1 MANVRTINSPGVE
14 IREIDLS
21 TRAVVP
27 AGTNVLVAGFAPQGP
42 TYEILNLSTVSE
54 FETVYGTPTNAAE
67 RYFYYSVR
75 QLFTAGNNPSVK
87 VARLPYGSGAG
98 EGAVSEYSALAFPLL
113 AIPPS
118 FTTYPTSTIL
128 AGTVPLSSAIGYYLG
143 EPALVC
149 LTEDQYNSAKQ
160 GNINWSTTT
169 GNVALSSFTVSGTNV
184 LADLGK
190 AGLVVLNKAKTSINE
205 KFEGYYLNLSDSYSN
220 NPATDFDDVINVK
233 TIGNTY
239 FVDGASA
246 NNIPYTTVPANRIG
260 FILSATYT
268 SGVDSISRVIENI
281 PTFNIAASGFS
292 DTLILSLLRVRPSPF
307 SPTINTLQYVL
318 QEGYTGSLYSQRQIQ
333 DPLGGKPLSFFL
345 ETVANDNSA
354 GINVLVNP
362 NLNLTNWLDGN
373 GNSTKRVRVF
383 KASTLSDLA
392 ATTAAGASDPDYPF
406 SLSAT
411 AALGVRANTFNTAN
425 NLYAL
430 GVYSDSLPTNTEKVI
445 GNVGSKLDYVL
456 NLAEN
461 TDIVDIDITV
471 DAGLST
477 IYAVSD
483 FLATTVGSTSGYDDL
498 AITNALI
505 ASVNALS
512 ASNGNPVSN
521 SLINNWS
528 AITSRFETFA
538 STRRKDHI
546 FISDPIRHLFV
557 TGTNTKTL
565 DNKTKNFSQNIYW
578 PLRNLYGAY
587 NSSYATAY
595 ANWVR
600 ATDVFTSKNVW
611 LPSSGFAAAVMTNN
625 DAVSFPWS
633 APAGLNRGV
642 VRGIVDLAINPQQK
656 QRDLLYKVSLNPL
669 VFFPNDGFVVMGQ
682 KTLLKTPSAFDRIN
696 VRRMFLFVEK
706 STLRTTRFFIFEPNT
721 PFTRNRLV
729 NTIAPLFELVRNT
742 QGLFDYLIVCNETNN
757 TSSIIDDNTLVVDIY
772 IKPVRAAEFILV
784 NFFATKTSQSF
795 NELLQG

>member
-118 FTTYPTSTIL
+118 YTTYPTSTII

-143 EPALVC
+143 EPALVS

-184 LADLGK
+184 LAGLGK
-190 AGLVVLNKAKTSINE
+190 AGLVVINKAKTSINE

-233 TIGNTY
+233 TIGDTY
-239 FVDGASA
+239 FVDGALA
-246 NNIPYTTVPANRIG
+246 NATSYTTVPANRIG

-268 SGVDSISRVIENI
+268 SGVDSISRVVENI

-362 NLNLTNWLDGN
+362 NLNLTNWLDSN
-373 GNSTKRVRVF
+373 GNSTKRVRMF

-411 AALGVRANTFNTAN
+411 AALGVRAGTFNTAN

-430 GVYSDSLPTNTEKVI
+430 GVYSDSLPNNTEKVI

-528 AITSRFETFA
+528 AITTRFETFA

-565 DNKTKNFSQNIYW
+565 DDKTKNFSQNIYW

-611 LPSSGFAAAVMTNN
+611 LPFSGYAAAVMTNN

-642 VRGIVDLAINPQQK
+642 VRGVVDLAINPQQK

-706 STLRTTRFFIFEPNT
+706 STQRTTRYFVFEPNT
-721 PFTRNRLV
+721 AFTRNRLV